1 MIKPS
6 AASESDSN
14 SLVFISDRLVAFQDS
29 SRKPYIILLCGTRSL
44 TAMDSRAIADGLVFD
59 CAVWDRRVGG
69 HRSFRTN

>member
-29 SRKPYIILLCGTRSL
+29 SRKPGGAAITGTG
-44 TAMDSRAIADGLVFD
+44 A
-59 CAVWDRRVGG
+59 
-69 HRSFRTN
+69 